1 MKKNNIGRILAI
13 LIFAVVLSA
22 CTANSTISES
32 EDDAAVIQDLP
43 TFTIEELAK
52 YNGKNEMPA
61 YVGYEGKVYDV
72 SKIKAWEDGIHQGK
86 YEAGQDLTE
95 ILNNVAPHSPSRLI
109 DNAPLVGILESN

>member
-1 MKKNNIGRILAI
+1 MKKSNIGRILGI

-22 CTANSTISES
+22 CAANSTISEG
-32 EDDAAVIQDLP
+32 ENEAAAIEDLP
-43 TFTIEELAK
+43 TFTLEELAK
-52 YNGKNEMPA
+52 YNGKDDMPA

-72 SKIKAWEDGIHQGK
+72 SKIKAWQNGIHQGK

-109 DNAPLVGILESN
+109 DNAPLVGRLE